1 MRKLKALPNKASTNA
16 ISLNLTG
23 LLSNEAPSVAL
34 RYDQVTSRWQL
45 QTIRTFS
52 LRKSFPLMRT
62 QSGNVCH
69 SSNLFPQ
76 PIKLRRRST
85 RHCIAA
91 ATQGALSDGADGTP

>member
-45 QTIRTFS
+45 QT
-52 LRKSFPLMRT
+52 
-62 QSGNVCH
+62 
-69 SSNLFPQ
+69 
-76 PIKLRRRST
+76 
-85 RHCIAA
+85 AA
-91 ATQGALSDGADGTP
+91 RFL